1 MKTLALIET
10 PYGYK
15 TPDLLCKAMDAYA
28 VQPDLLAAL
37 IECEARLALLVAS
50 GRSKML
56 DAVAAQHARAAI
68 AKSKGE

>member
-37 IECEARLALLVAS
+37 EKVIRLYGVDLQPAHRDEI
-50 GRSKML
+50 RS
-56 DAVAAQHARAAI
+56 AI
-68 AKSKGE
+68 AKAKGE